1 LTGLILAV
9 LIIFTLTG
17 FLLVRKVSD
26 YYYQERI
33 VEATTLAKS
42 FSQDIATVLDASEL
56 TSKMMDS
63 KLRSA
68 SKTLSDYEG
77 ELTRQK
83 LKQFSEYLEVD
94 VIYKYNT
101 DLVVVESSD
110 GEYLGWQPEEDHP
123 IRTFYES
130 GEDSLVEAIRPDTVS
145 GIFYKYGYAK
155 SSDGSLI
162 QIGIL
167 ATTIQLLNAKLNP
180 QYILDKI
187 SQDVPNAK
195 MNFITKSQEV
205 YSPSGT
211 QILIKSLDDT
221 ILEGIFDDPNA
232 LDNPVLIHKELQQ
245 LTIVSPVVVE
255 NQLEG
260 VLAIEFDMQAANS
273 LVASV
278 SMVISATLCL
288 LFCSICIFSI
298 NIFKKNK
305 RISKIA
311 YFNELT
317 GLPNSLYFFEE
328 MKRTWDTRKLAPQAL
343 LIVNPINFKLINNIY
358 GYSYGDTLLK
368 QIAFSLDSLSSKIL
382 PIEMQAYR
390 FSDDRFILTCRN
402 FKDTRELEQLCNKI
416 LAMQLSPGLLGTIS
430 FSIGVLEILD
440 SDQTLEKALKEV
452 SIALGN
458 TTALQPLKFYNAS
471 MGDKLMREEKIV
483 QELKSILAGAPDLFY
498 LMYQPI
504 VSSDDCSIQGFE
516 ALARLTSKTLG
527 PISPVEFIDIAEKNQ
542 LIIPLG
548 QKILEL
554 ALGFLK
560 ELQKKGYTTQFI
572 AVNVSALQLLE
583 ESFVSTLI
591 KAGNSLGVNLK
602 QLELEITESVFSD
615 NLNFIEDQLNKIH
628 RFGIN
633 VALDDFGTGYSS
645 LSRLEGWTIDSIKFD
660 KQFVD
665 RLIEPTAVGI
675 AEDIVSMVH
684 HLGKTLTAEGIE
696 RESQRL
702 HLKQMGCDRM
712 QGYLFSKPLMPEVAL
727 QKLQAEEEKKIENSK

>member
-1 LTGLILAV
+1 
-9 LIIFTLTG
+9 
-17 FLLVRKVSD
+17 
-26 YYYQERI
+26 
-33 VEATTLAKS
+33 
-42 FSQDIATVLDASEL
+42 
-56 TSKMMDS
+56 MMDS

-130 GEDSLVEAIRPDTVS
+130 GEDSLVDAIRPDTVS

-155 SSDGSLI
+155 SNDGSLI
-162 QIGIL
+162 QVGIL
-167 ATTIQLLNAKLNP
+167 ATTIELFEAKLNP

-187 SQDVPNAK
+187 AQDVPNSK
-195 MNFITKSQEV
+195 MNFITKAKVV

-211 QILIKSLDDT
+211 QIRIESLDCT
-221 ILEGIFDDPNA
+221 ILDSIFE
-232 LDNPVLIHKELQQ
+232 NPRTWENSLSLHKGLQH
-245 LTIVSPVVVE
+245 LTLVSPVVVDS
-255 NQLEG
+255 QLEG
-260 VLAIEFDMQAANS
+260 VLAIEFDMQAAKSLIGSVS
-273 LVASV
+273 LV
-278 SMVISATLCL
+278 IGITLSL
-288 LFCSICIFSI
+288 LFCTICIFSI
-298 NIFKKNK
+298 NIFKKNQ

-317 GLPNSLYFFEE
+317 GLPNSQYFFEE
-328 MKRTWDTRKLAPQAL
+328 MKRTWDTRKLSPQAL

-416 LAMQLSPGLLGTIS
+416 LAIQLSPGLLGTIG
-430 FSIGVLEILD
+430 FSIGVLEIQD
-440 SDQTLEKALKEV
+440 SDQTLDKALKEV

-483 QELKSILAGAPDLFY
+483 QELKSILSGNGDQFF

-516 ALARLTSKTLG
+516 ALARLKSKTLG

-554 ALGFLK
+554 ALCFLK
-560 ELQKKGYTTQFI
+560 ELQEKGHTSQFI

-591 KAGNSLGVNLK
+591 RSGNRLGVNLK

-615 NLNFIEDQLNKIH
+615 NLNFIEDQLNKLH
-628 RFGIN
+628 RFEIN

-660 KQFVD
+660 KQFID
-665 RLIEPTAVGI
+665 RLREPRAEGI
-675 AEDIVSMVH
+675 AKDIVSMVH

-702 HLKQMGCDRM
+702 HLKQIGCDRM

-727 QKLQAEEEKKIENSK
+727 QKLQAEKEEMH